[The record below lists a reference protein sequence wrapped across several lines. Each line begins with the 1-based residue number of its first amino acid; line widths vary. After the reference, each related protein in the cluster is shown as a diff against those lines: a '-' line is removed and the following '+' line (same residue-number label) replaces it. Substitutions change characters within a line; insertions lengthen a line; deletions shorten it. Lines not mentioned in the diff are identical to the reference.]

1 MTHQELRPGIELA
14 GYRIL
19 SLAGRGGM
27 SVVFRAEDVN
37 LHRSV
42 ALKVLSSKAVSDASF
57 RDRFIRESRVA
68 SSIDHP
74 NIIPIYS
81 AGEVDGMAYIAMR
94 FVEGS
99 DLKALIEQKGA
110 LSPARAMAIVGQV
123 ANALDAAHA
132 QGLVH
137 RDVKPANI
145 MIVPGQHDGEGEH
158 VYLTDFGLTKQAS
171 LQSVLTA
178 PGYFLGTP
186 AYAAPEQIEG
196 GEVDARTDTYA
207 LGCVLYECLAGRVPF
222 SRDSAVAVMYAHLE
236 EEPPPVSSVRPGL
249 PRRVDAVIN
258 KALAKARAERYPT
271 CREFVADTR
280 AALDENAV
288 WPRESLD
295 VRANEKEPAISSSP
309 SLDADLRVD
318 SFIGY
323 LPVRGRAQRLV
334 GILLVAL
341 MVDAIA
347 AYSHFREAW
356 LISEV
361 LGGESVPSR
370 QADDILAWQGRIE
383 FLHDVVFVVALLLF
397 LSWFYRAYSN
407 LPHLGVRRLRFATPW
422 AIVAWFVPVMNFFR
436 PKQLANDIWRAS
448 DPEGP
453 PSQPEPWRRKAIP
466 VYHHVWWVTFV
477 ASRIIDWGPVEGFVA
492 STAAEFLDVAQSEAA
507 QFQIS
512 AVIAGLEKVLGVTAA
527 VLAVSVVRATT
538 ARQEAR
544 MNRLATDFPVSR
556 RARLSPEA

>member
-1 MTHQELRPGIELA
+1 MTHQHLKPGIEFA
-14 GYRIL
+14 GYRIQ

-57 RDRFIRESRVA
+57 RNRFIRESRVA

-74 NIIPIYS
+74 NIIPIYN

-99 DLKALIEQKGA
+99 DLKALIEQTGA

-145 MIVPGQHDGEGEH
+145 MIVPGQHVGEGEH

-178 PGYFLGTP
+178 PGFFLGTP

-196 GEVDARTDTYA
+196 GEIDARTDTYA
-207 LGCVLYECLAGRVPF
+207 LGCVLYECLTGRVPF

-249 PRRVDAVIN
+249 PLRVDSVIN
-258 KALAKARAERYPT
+258 KALAKSRAERYPT
-271 CREFVADTR
+271 CREFVADAR
-280 AALDENAV
+280 AALNEDTV
-288 WPRESLD
+288 RPRESLD
-295 VRANEKEPAISSSP
+295 VRANEREPTVAPSP
-309 SLDADLRVD
+309 SLDSDLRVD

-323 LPVRGRAQRLV
+323 LPLRGRAQRLV
-334 GILLVAL
+334 GILLIAL
-341 MVDAIA
+341 IVDGIA

-361 LGGESVPSR
+361 VGGESVPSR
-370 QADDILAWQGRIE
+370 QADDVLAWQGRIE
-383 FLHDVVFVVALLLF
+383 ILHDVVFVVALLLF

-407 LPHLGVRRLRFATPW
+407 LPHLGVRRLRFSTPW
-422 AIVAWFVPVMNFFR
+422 AIAAWFVPVMNFFR

-448 DPEGP
+448 DPKWP
-453 PSQPEPWRRKAIP
+453 PSQPESWRRTAIP
-466 VYHHVWWVTFV
+466 LYHHVWWATFV

-507 QFQIS
+507 HFQIS
-512 AVIAGLEKVLGVTAA
+512 AVMAGLEKVLGVTAA
-527 VLAVSVVRATT
+527 VLAVCVVRATT

-544 MNRLATDFPVSR
+544 MNRLATAWPASR
-556 RARLSPEA
+556 